1 MKLKQDVSEEK
12 LNGRYFTP
20 QQIADFI
27 TKWVMTQNRP
37 VTSILEPSVGNGV
50 FIRSV
55 LNSSLMSKT
64 TRFLALEVDETV
76 SKEAALCGNN
86 IAWVRGWNKDKQNLM
101 TVINDDFYE
110 AYKNGL
116 SQQRFDAVLGNPP
129 YIRYQYLDESQ
140 RSEQSDILIK
150 NGMKSNKLIN
160 AWVSFTVACVSCM
173 SQDSKIGFV
182 IPAELLQVKYSEGL
196 RRFLT
201 GHLNKITVVTFQNL
215 IFEGIEQEVV
225 LLLGEKIS
233 ESTEHDIRIIQ
244 FDDLKQLERF
254 DIDDYEFFTAD
265 VKSSKWTKY
274 FLDDAELEQVQLAEQ
289 DARFVR
295 FSNIAKCEVGITTGN
310 NEYFCV
316 DDSKVRKYQLQGFCK
331 PLIARSVN
339 IQGAE
344 FTYEDW
350 RKNIDDGA
358 RTYLLDLTPF
368 DIDEFNAGVKNYIEF
383 GEKEE
388 YNSTYKCQIRD
399 EWYKVPSVWIPD
411 AFFLR
416 RNYLYPKFML
426 NTEAVKAVST
436 DTMHRVRFQKKEY
449 KMRAVVGYY
458 TSIGLLFSELEGRSY
473 GGGVLEIL
481 PGEVGKILL
490 PNIFGKNIITDE
502 EIANLFKIIDKH
514 IRNNTDIIDLLKIMD
529 AKILI
534 DKLHFTKRQVELFR
548 SAWITLRNRRL
559 VRGGRTATNL
569 N

>member
-1 MKLKQDVSEEK
+1 MSEEK
-12 LNGRYFTP
+12 LKGRYFTP
-20 QQIADFI
+20 QKIADYI
-27 TKWVMTQNRP
+27 TKWVMTQKRP

-55 LNSSLMSKT
+55 LNSSLMSKKT
-64 TRFLALEVDETV
+64 GFIALEIDENV

-86 IAWVRGWNKDKQNLM
+86 ITWTRGWNKNKQNLI
-101 TVINDDFYE
+101 TVINEDFYE
-110 AYKNGL
+110 AYKKGL
-116 SQQRFDAVLGNPP
+116 SEQQFDAVLGNPP

-140 RSEQSDILIK
+140 RSEQSDILIR
-150 NGMKSNKLIN
+150 NGMKPNKLIN

-196 RRFLT
+196 RKFLT
-201 GHLNKITVVTFQNL
+201 GHLNKITVVTFRNL
-215 IFEGIEQEVV
+215 VFEGIEQEVI

-233 ESTEHDIRIIQ
+233 ESTEHDIRILQ
-244 FDDLKQLERF
+244 FEDLTQLEKT
-254 DIDDYEFFTAD
+254 DIKDYEFFAAD

-274 FLDDAELEQVQLAEQ
+274 FLDDVELEQVQFAEQ
-289 DARFVR
+289 DIRLVR
-295 FSNIAKCEVGITTGN
+295 FSEIAKCEVGVTTGN
-310 NEYFCV
+310 NEFFCMN
-316 DDSKVRKYQLQGFCK
+316 DTKVQNYQLQRFCK

-350 RKNIDDGA
+350 KKNINDGA

-368 DIDEFNAGVKNYIEF
+368 DISEFNVGVKQYIKF

-388 YNSTYKCQIRD
+388 HNSTYKCQIRD
-399 EWYKVPSVWIPD
+399 EWYKVPSVWSPD

-426 NTEAVKAVST
+426 NTDAVKAVST
-436 DTMHRVRFQKKEY
+436 DTMHRVRFKKKEY
-449 KMRAVVGYY
+449 KKRAVIGYY

-481 PGEVGKILL
+481 PREVGEILL
-490 PNIFGKNIITDE
+490 PNIFETDIISDDE
-502 EIANLFKIIDKH
+502 VEKLFKIIDQY
-514 IRNNTDIIDLLKIMD
+514 IRNNTDIINLLKIMD
-529 AKILI
+529 TKILI
-534 DKLHFTKRQVELFR
+534 DRLHFTEKQVDLFR

-559 VRGGRTATNL
+559 VRGGRVATNL

>member
-1 MKLKQDVSEEK
+1 MSEEK
-12 LNGRYFTP
+12 LSGRYFTP

-27 TKWVMTQNRP
+27 TKWVMTQKKP

-55 LNSSLMSKT
+55 LNSSLMSKAA
-64 TRFLALEVDETV
+64 RFLSLEVDEDV

-86 IAWVRGWNKDKQNLM
+86 ITWVKGWNRDRENLI
-101 TVINDDFYE
+101 TVVNEDFYE

-196 RRFLT
+196 RKFLSR
-201 GHLNKITVVTFQNL
+201 HLNKITIITFQNL
-215 IFEGIEQEVV
+215 VFEGIEQEVL

-233 ESTEHDIRIIQ
+233 GSMDHDIRIIQ
-244 FDDLKQLERF
+244 FEDLTELEDF
-254 DIDDYEFFTAD
+254 DIDDYEFFAAD

-274 FLDDAELEQVQLAEQ
+274 FLNDAELEQVQLAEQ

-295 FSNIAKCEVGITTGN
+295 FSEIAKCEVGITTGN

-316 DDSKVRKYQLQGFCK
+316 DDAKVQKYQLQSFCK

-350 RKNIDDGA
+350 KKNIDDGA
-358 RTYLLDLTPF
+358 RTYLLDLAPF
-368 DIDEFNAGVKNYIEF
+368 DISEFNIGVKQYIEV
-383 GEKEE
+383 GEKEG

-399 EWYKVPSVWIPD
+399 EWYKVPSVWAPE

-426 NTEAVKAVST
+426 NTDAVKAVST
-436 DTMHRVRFQKKEY
+436 DTMHRVRFRKNEY

-458 TSIGLLFSELEGRSY
+458 TSVGLLFSELEGRSY

-481 PGEVGKILL
+481 PGEIGKVLL
-490 PNIFGKNIITDE
+490 PNIFRKDIISDE
-502 EIANLFKIIDKH
+502 EVVNIFKIIDRH
-514 IRNNTDIIDLLKIMD
+514 IRNNTDIIDLLKMMD
-529 AKILI
+529 EKILV
-534 DKLHFTKRQVELFR
+534 DKLNFTERQVELFR
-548 SAWITLRNRRL
+548 SAWINLRNRRL
-559 VRGGRTATNL
+559 VRGGREATNL